1 MRRVFWTLFLAI
13 GFAIGAS
20 FPVINA
26 DFGPN
31 SVPLDVAIRTI
42 AGGAGYG
49 VVVQM
54 ENPPRVV
61 IRNFRLP
68 LDKALELL
76 SAFFP
81 KEYGYQI
88 DPKRKIV
95 VVGPKDGLS
104 ALALKEIPPPPPPP
118 PPLSATPESLS
129 PEKEEAVVFTYE
141 MPKGVDLSG
150 FSKIYPDVTIVSVP
164 INEENA
170 LLILRVPARLKPEVT
185 SLLDSLKKGGIPKS
199 PPPEPQQVLVS
210 YPLPKGTSENALRSL
225 LDSLK
230 VKGYA
235 LLPEAGK
242 ILCYDTKDSCARI
255 GEVLNHLGPEE
266 RKAQV
271 FTSVYPL
278 YRADPGVVAKS
289 LEPLLSRYQNAFV
302 KAIPTPPSLL
312 VSGEADLHKEIF
324 ALLDGLDPSSSLK
337 EVVRVT
343 YRPRWKSA
351 QKLASELAL
360 SYPELKVTVSDESL
374 VVLVPKEGEERLR
387 TLLKDLDVPRKQVI
401 YRVAIYE
408 VKEQAL
414 RDFGLNLESLLG
426 KVLEAAISGAGL
438 NLGLVLP
445 PEGTDKLFAGLRAS
459 QNALQGR
466 FITDVSLAVPEEGE
480 GKLQD
485 GGRLVLLPSQGQ
497 GQQGGTSPQQAQQ
510 ARDANSPMDI
520 EWGLILKVRTSRV
533 SAGVVSADVTLEM
546 SEKPIVSTGA
556 GGLGSVEYPKRS
568 VQGSYILPIGGTLLM
583 GWVLRDSATESRG
596 GVPILSDIPVLG
608 ALFGN
613 SRTDKGGQRLII
625 LISPMSVEAPGTS
638 DADFHSRYIATPE
651 PLRERKAPFSERASA
666 GETETSRFP
675 LPGAPSLSS
684 PKAENIL
691 PLPRVTEDLSF
702 KAGRD
707 YLYAVFPGRDRVEG
721 IYPVLEGGYLS
732 RNLYLGMVGNMV
744 FFRPHAEASAYLMQ
758 AKGKWYL
765 LKREE

>member
-1 MRRVFWTLFLAI
+1 MRRVFWTLFLFI

-20 FPVINA
+20 FPVVNA

-31 SVPLDVAIRTI
+31 PVPLDVAIRTI

-61 IRNFRLP
+61 IRNFKLP

-88 DPKRKIV
+88 DPKQKIV

-104 ALALKEIPPPPPPP
+104 ALALKEAPLLPPPPPPP
-118 PPLSATPESLS
+118 PPIPESLS
-129 PEKEEAVVFTYE
+129 PEREEVVVFTYE

-150 FSKIYPDVTIVSVP
+150 FPKIYPDVTIVLTP
-164 INEENA
+164 FEENT
-170 LLILRVPARLKPEVT
+170 LLILRVPARLKPEVI
-185 SLLDSLKKGGIPKS
+185 SLLDSLKKGAAPKS
-199 PPPEPQQVLVS
+199 TSPEPQQVLVS
-210 YPLPKGTSENALRSL
+210 YPLPKGVSENALKGL

-235 LLPEAGK
+235 LLPEVGK
-242 ILCYDTKDSCARI
+242 VLCYDTKENCAKI
-255 GEVLNHLGPEE
+255 GEALGYLGPEE

-278 YRADPGVVAKS
+278 YRADPETVAKS
-289 LEPLLSRYQNAFV
+289 LEPLLSRYPNAFI

-374 VVLVPKEGEERLR
+374 VVLVSKEGEERLR
-387 TLLKDLDVPRKQVI
+387 SLLKDLDAPLKQVI

-426 KVLEAAISGAGL
+426 KALEAAISGGGL

-445 PEGTDKLFAGLRAS
+445 PEGTDRLFAGLRAS
-459 QNALQGR
+459 QSALQGR

-510 ARDANSPMDI
+510 AGGANSPMDI

-556 GGLGSVEYPKRS
+556 GNIGSVEYPKRS

-583 GWVLRDSATESRG
+583 GWVLRDSATENRG

-613 SRTDKGGQRLII
+613 SRTDRGGQRLII
-625 LISPMSVEAPGTS
+625 LISPMSVEAPSTS
-638 DADFHSRYIATPE
+638 DTDFRSRYVATPE
-651 PLRERKAPFSERASA
+651 PLRERKAPFSERVSA
-666 GETETSRFP
+666 GETEAPRSP
-675 LPGAPSLSS
+675 LPETLSLSP

-691 PLPRVTEDLSF
+691 PLPRVAEDLSF
-702 KAGRD
+702 KVGKD
-707 YLYAVFPGRDRVEG
+707 YLYAVFPGRDGVEG

-732 RNLYLGMVGNMV
+732 RNLYLGVVGNMV
-744 FFRPHAEASAYLMQ
+744 FFRPHAEASAYLMR

>member
-1 MRRVFWTLFLAI
+1 MRRVFWTLFLVV

-20 FPVINA
+20 FPVVNA

-31 SVPLDVAIRTI
+31 PVPLDVAIRTI

-61 IRNFRLP
+61 IRNFKLP

-76 SAFFP
+76 SAFLP

-88 DPKRKIV
+88 DPKQKIV
-95 VVGPKDGLS
+95 VVGLKDGLS
-104 ALALKEIPPPPPPP
+104 ALAPKETPPPPPPP
-118 PPLSATPESLS
+118 VPESPS
-129 PEKEEAVVFTYE
+129 PEKEEVVVFTYE
-141 MPKGVDLSG
+141 IPKGVDLSG
-150 FSKIYPDVTIVSVP
+150 FSKIYPDVTIVSTP
-164 INEENA
+164 LDGENA
-170 LLILRVPARLKPEVT
+170 LLILRVPARLKSEVT
-185 SLLDSLKKGGIPKS
+185 NLLDSLKKGAAPKS
-199 PPPEPQQVLVS
+199 SSPEPHQVLVS
-210 YPLPKGTSENALRSL
+210 YPLPKGASESALKGL

-242 ILCYDTKDSCARI
+242 VLCYDTKESCARI
-255 GEVLNHLGPEE
+255 GEALSHLGPEE

-278 YRADPGVVAKS
+278 YRADPEVVAKS
-289 LEPLLSRYQNAFV
+289 LEPLLSRYPNAFI

-312 VSGEADLHKEIF
+312 VSGEAGLHKEIF
-324 ALLDGLDPSSSLK
+324 AVLDGLDPSSSLK

-374 VVLVPKEGEERLR
+374 VVVVPKEGEERLR
-387 TLLKDLDVPRKQVI
+387 SLLKDLDAPLKQVI

-414 RDFGLNLESLLG
+414 RDFGLNLQSLLG
-426 KVLEAAISGAGL
+426 KALEAAISGGGL

-459 QNALQGR
+459 QSALQGK
-466 FITDVSLAVPEEGE
+466 FITDVSLAVPEEGK

-485 GGRLVLLPSQGQ
+485 GGRLVLLPPQGQ

-510 ARDANSPMDI
+510 ARGANSPMDI
-520 EWGLILKVRTSRV
+520 EWGLILEVKTSRV

-556 GGLGSVEYPKRS
+556 GNIGSVEYPKRS

-583 GWVLRDSATESRG
+583 GWVLRDSATENRG
-596 GVPILSDIPVLG
+596 GVPILSDIPILG

-613 SRTDKGGQRLII
+613 SRTDRGGQRLII
-625 LISPMSVEAPGTS
+625 LISPMSVEAPSTS
-638 DADFHSRYIATPE
+638 DADFRSRYVATPE
-651 PLRERKAPFSERASA
+651 PLRERKAPFSERTAA
-666 GETETSRFP
+666 GEAETPRP
-675 LPGAPSLSS
+675 LLPETPSLSP
-684 PKAENIL
+684 PKVENIL

-702 KAGRD
+702 KVGRD
-707 YLYAVFPGRDRVEG
+707 YLYAVFPGRDGVEG
-721 IYPVLEGGYLS
+721 IYPVLEGGYLP
-732 RNLYLGMVGNMV
+732 RNLYLGAVGNMV
-744 FFRPHAEASAYLMQ
+744 FFRPHAEASAYLMR